1 MTVAPHPPPSTEAS
15 VTRDDDPVLRIISND
30 DTSGTASALA
40 AEDDAAVRDPARVLR
55 VATTVRGVLD
65 ELRGTDPGDAVRDR
79 LAALHDRTLDQ
90 LDELV
95 SPELLAELREL
106 SLPDTT
112 DVSAPELRM
121 VLAEM
126 VGWLEGLFH
135 GLSSSLVDADGP
147 DTDPPG
153 RSGHYL

>member
-1 MTVAPHPPPSTEAS
+1 MAVRSTTSAVPHEAS

-30 DTSGTASALA
+30 DPSGTGAVAPEA
-40 AEDDAAVRDPARVLR
+40 DAAVRDPARALR

-65 ELRGTDPGDAVRDR
+65 ELRGTEPGDAVRDR

-95 SPELLAELREL
+95 SPELLEELRAL
-106 SLPDTT
+106 SLPDTA

-147 DTDPPG
+147 DPDPPS